1 MKMLRLTCISP
12 HCENTATEG
21 YLRCLAHADRYP
33 TWLSPD
39 VVPLQAAE
47 IERALRDFWY
57 AEYQEALEYNWRWSG
72 DTDLGVLKVRA
83 SYFAH
88 FNERAARAER
98 LDKPPQHESSMKL

>member
-1 MKMLRLTCISP
+1 MNLLKLTCISP
-12 HCENTATEG
+12 HCDNTATEG

-57 AEYQEALEYNWRWSG
+57 AEYQKALEYNWRWSASAG
-72 DTDLGVLKVRA
+72 DVGVLKVRA
-83 SYFAH
+83 AYFAY
-88 FNERAARAER
+88 FGERAARAER
-98 LDKPPQHESSMKL
+98 LDKSRQEDMIEV